1 VYLIG
6 SFAHF
11 GIQLATGLSWRSALL
26 EKLQNNKD
34 VEPLLDAM
42 YWTSIL
48 SIIGFLVA
56 FIWFRYFTTSDR
68 VKNTFIN

>member
-1 VYLIG
+1 
-6 SFAHF
+6 
-11 GIQLATGLSWRSALL
+11 L